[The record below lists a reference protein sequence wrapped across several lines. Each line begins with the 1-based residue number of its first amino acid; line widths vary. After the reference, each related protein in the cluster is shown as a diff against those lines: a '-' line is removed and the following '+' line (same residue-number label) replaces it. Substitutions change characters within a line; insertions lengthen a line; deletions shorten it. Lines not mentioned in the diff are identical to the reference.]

1 MDEKTYRSLL
11 SAADA
16 DVRGLI
22 SVKGYSAELGW
33 CDSPDWSVRE
43 YETNYVVSPKG
54 MDLPE
59 ISFSAVSFDNV
70 VILTKSI
77 DPRALISVDGSSNL
91 IHVNDSVRFSARVSV
106 HGNNNCLFSGR
117 SVFAANGM
125 ISLRGHGTT
134 IIIGDECSLLPNF
147 SISTGDSNVIFD
159 LSSLDVL
166 NAPSSVVL
174 EPHVLLE
181 EAVVV
186 SKGITIGEGS
196 VVGTGSNVQANIP
209 RFSLAKGNPAV
220 IVREGVSW
228 SRGTGIAKER
238 LRMVKRRL
246 VGV

>member
-1 MDEKTYRSLL
+1 
-11 SAADA
+11 
-16 DVRGLI
+16 
-22 SVKGYSAELGW
+22 
-33 CDSPDWSVRE
+33 
-43 YETNYVVSPKG
+43 
-54 MDLPE
+54 
-59 ISFSAVSFDNV
+59 
-70 VILTKSI
+70 
-77 DPRALISVDGSSNL
+77 
-91 IHVNDSVRFSARVSV
+91 
-106 HGNNNCLFSGR
+106 
-117 SVFAANGM
+117 M

-238 LRMVKRRL
+238 LRMVKRTL
-246 VGV
+246 MGL